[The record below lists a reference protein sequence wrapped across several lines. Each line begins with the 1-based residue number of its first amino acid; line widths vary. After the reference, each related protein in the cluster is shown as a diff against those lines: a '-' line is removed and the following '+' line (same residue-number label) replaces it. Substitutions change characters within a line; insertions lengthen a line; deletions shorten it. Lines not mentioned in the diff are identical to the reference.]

1 MYIPL
6 SKRYRGFAWRT
17 GSVGGLFLCGWVG
30 FMIFGEEL
38 RSGSTTIL
46 LAMLPLILYI
56 FVGFTFGAGR
66 HAREYYV
73 DENGITAVWFKRW
86 ERRYSWSDFVAVER
100 MIVFY
105 PAGFDRADCVVCTM
119 IPPKILQDRDSA
131 PYSYVT
137 IDWTDAHPF
146 KVLDI
151 PLTEEQREEFWRYVP
166 ASLHP
171 TPDNHTD

>member
-6 SKRYRGFAWRT
+6 SKRYRHYAHKNGAIAIF
-17 GSVGGLFLCGWVG
+17 LFCGWTVCLFIASRLTPALKVAGTIWALGLCGNI
-30 FMIFGEEL
+30 IFG
-38 RSGSTTIL
+38 I
-46 LAMLPLILYI
+46 
-56 FVGFTFGAGR
+56 GR
-66 HAREYYV
+66 LTREYYV
-73 DENGITAVWFKRW
+73 DENGITAVWLKRW

-100 MIVFY
+100 MIVFS
-105 PAGFDRADCVVCTM
+105 PGSFNRVDCVVCTM
-119 IPPKILQDRDSA
+119 IPPKILPDTYSA
-131 PYSYVT
+131 PYPYVT

>member
-1 MYIPL
+1 MYIPV
-6 SKRYRGFAWRT
+6 SKRYCSFAWQSRT
-17 GSVGGLFLCGWVG
+17 IAVFSLCGWVAL
-30 FMIFGEEL
+30 MIFRKDLTFGWL
-38 RSGSTTIL
+38 IIL
-46 LAMLPLILYI
+46 PVIIFI
-56 FVGFTFGAGR
+56 FVSFTFGAGR
-66 HAREYYV
+66 HAREYHV

-86 ERRYSWSDFVAVER
+86 VRRYSWSDFVAVER
-100 MIVFY
+100 LIVFY
-105 PAGFDRADCVVCTM
+105 PGGLDRVDCVVCTM
-119 IPPKILQDRDSA
+119 IPPKILPDTYSA
-131 PYSYVT
+131 YPNVS